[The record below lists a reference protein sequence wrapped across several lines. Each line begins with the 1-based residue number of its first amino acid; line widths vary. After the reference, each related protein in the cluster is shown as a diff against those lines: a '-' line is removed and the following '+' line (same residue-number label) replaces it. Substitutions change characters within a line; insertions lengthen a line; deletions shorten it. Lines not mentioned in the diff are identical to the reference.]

1 MHYLAIYNERR
12 PNPARPILTIGP
24 LSKEESDAARSIL
37 QLVFDRHG
45 VSGVLL
51 IKELDTSVAEGVKE
65 AEERLKQ
72 LVKQQHNN

>member
-1 MHYLAIYNERR
+1 VRWKFNGRPERVE
-12 PNPARPILTIGP
+12 IG
-24 LSKEESDAARSIL
+24 DRV
-37 QLVFDRHG
+37 VFDRHG

>member
-1 MHYLAIYNERR
+1 
-12 PNPARPILTIGP
+12 
-24 LSKEESDAARSIL
+24 
-37 QLVFDRHG
+37 
-45 VSGVLL
+45 VLL